1 MASELIGP
9 LCGLAGVA
17 VGAAATSLGAFAA
30 SRRAWNTDQVKATN
44 SFHEEV
50 IAAAHSQL
58 ILLTLLRD
66 RLRTH
71 VQQLQSRV
79 AEGHE
84 LSSDDGDY
92 LHDKN
97 HVSRLETATDE
108 WRAVLARRFIYADEG
123 TSKAIKDLDNDRAAV
138 TAALNIGEISE
149 TDDALQA
156 FNASLALL
164 YKEIRRRSLE
174 MNVVLVNSFFAWP
187 WNVRVRRQHMK
198 DLESL
203 D

>member
-1 MASELIGP
+1 MTSELIGP
-9 LCGLAGVA
+9 LCGLAGV
-17 VGAAATSLGAFAA
+17 VIGAAATSLGAFAG

-84 LSSDDGDY
+84 LSFEDGKY
-92 LHDKN
+92 LHDEN
-97 HVSRLETATDE
+97 HVSRLERATNE

-123 TSKAIKDLDNDRAAV
+123 MSKAIEKLDNSRA
-138 TAALNIGEISE
+138 E
-149 TDDALQA
+149 
-156 FNASLALL
+156 F
-164 YKEIRRRSLE
+164 RR
-174 MNVVLVNSFFAWP
+174 AI
-187 WNVRVRRQHMK
+187 
-198 DLESL
+198 
-203 D
+203 